1 MRTSTPIRQ
10 QKQRSSS
17 SLETIPE
24 LLSPRV
30 FWGIAGLLGA
40 CLFGVYSPSLDFQFI
55 LDDHRFLSDPRI
67 QSSGHLWEYFTNYV
81 WAQVI
86 GGPPS
91 FYRPTFV
98 LWLRINY
105 IFNEMSSW
113 GWHLFSIGKHALVAV
128 LLGLLVWKLLRDRAA
143 VLIAMA
149 LFALHP
155 SHTESVAWVT
165 VPDALMAIAIV
176 VSIIFFFEYLDRP
189 FGGPQP
195 QRSKSGKKNSK
206 SGRQSQPVS
215 KWLAASVIVCFV
227 AFLIKE
233 TAIVLPAILFVVALI
248 VPVGTDRDQITETG
262 FSRYWSRVIA
272 ALRRTWLFFAAL
284 AFYFLLR
291 LNALG
296 WKIENQTQHL
306 SISSIL
312 VSIPGILWFYVRA
325 IIWPIHSYA
334 FGNTDDVGIVSART
348 VFLPFVG
355 VCIFIA
361 SVAWP
366 VWWCWK
372 KARSFDAQDRQR
384 VHFSLALGVLLLIFP
399 ILLALNLNGL
409 NPGDFLH
416 GRYAYLSLLGLMLLL
431 ATWFHF
437 AGQMRRPLLVVAG
450 FLAVALAVLTV
461 SQEGM
466 WKDEL
471 SIYET
476 GNRIAPRNTLVRR
489 NFVRARVEAALKL
502 TDEGQ
507 CSDAIP
513 TFEEGT
519 REFPNDWVSWAAL
532 GDCYYHLNDL
542 PKAETYLH
550 RAADLAHMPR
560 VTEQWEHVR
569 AELQASGQP
578 LKPIQ

>member
-1 MRTSTPIRQ
+1 MSTPIRPA
-10 QKQRSSS
+10 KPKNSSS
-17 SLETIPE
+17 PETIPD
-24 LLSPRV
+24 LVPSPI
-30 FWGIAGLLGA
+30 FWIIAGLVMA

-67 QSSGHLWEYFTNYV
+67 QSSGHLLEYFTNYV

-91 FYRPTFV
+91 FYRPIFV

-105 IFNEMSSW
+105 ILNETSSW
-113 GWHLFSIGKHALVAV
+113 GWHLLSVGKHALVAV

-143 VLIAMA
+143 VLIAAA

-165 VPDALMAIAIV
+165 VPDALMAAAFLGSV
-176 VSIIFFFEYLDRP
+176 IFFLDYLDQSSR
-189 FGGPQP
+189 GNRP
-195 QRSKSGKKNSK
+195 QRGKPGRKTRDAD
-206 SGRQSQPVS
+206 RQSQPVS
-215 KWLAASVIVCFV
+215 KSLIASVVVCFI
-227 AFLIKE
+227 AFLTKE

-248 VPVGTDRDQITETG
+248 VGDPAQADAKCSQG
-262 FSRYWSRVIA
+262 WSRFRIA
-272 ALRRTWLFFAAL
+272 LQRTWPFFAAL
-284 AFYFLLR
+284 AVYFFLR

-296 WKIENQTQHL
+296 WRIENQTQHL
-306 SISSIL
+306 PVSSIL
-312 VSIPGILWFYVRA
+312 LSVPGILWFYIQA
-325 IIWPIHSYA
+325 MAWPIRSYA
-334 FGNTDDVGIVSART
+334 FGNTDDIGIVSART
-348 VFLPFVG
+348 VFLPVVG

-361 SVAWP
+361 LIAWL
-366 VWWCWK
+366 VQWSWR
-372 KARSFDAQDRQR
+372 KARSLAPRDQER
-384 VHFSLALGVLLLIFP
+384 VHFSLAAGVPFLIFP

-431 ATWFHF
+431 ATGFHF
-437 AGQMRRPLLVVAG
+437 SGRMRRPLLVLAGILVVA
-450 FLAVALAVLTV
+450 FAALTI

-466 WKDEL
+466 WQDEL
-471 SIYET
+471 TIYKL
-476 GNRIAPRNTLVRR
+476 GNQNAPRNTLVKR

-507 CSDAIP
+507 CGDAIP

-532 GDCYYHLNDL
+532 GDCYYHLNNL
-542 PKAETYLH
+542 PKAEAYLH
-550 RAADLAHMPR
+550 RAADLAQMPR

-569 AELQASGQP
+569 AEMEASGQTP
-578 LKPIQ
+578 KAMRQ